1 MSGFGRGRFGR
12 EGFGESAWSRRVL
25 WDYMPIDAKEQDPE
39 QGGVL
44 EQLVEGIRPSFD
56 GPRRAIRALDTL
68 RDPLAVQGQYDPIL
82 PFRLGEVIRP
92 HVEREQFGVDAQ
104 VLGLREVY
112 MPSGRFSAADAG
124 KTLTVW
130 DSTLSGNNRDVTVAL
145 VVSPT
150 TVLTE
155 PPLAVDAGP
164 LRWELRAPGPD
175 SDHVVCSVAFGDA
188 QLAVPGWVLTDG
200 DSDFEVIG
208 RQVFPNFLPGGG
220 VRLTELEGSDGAID
234 VAGRFVSASLAYT
247 PDDYGKPITLRGSSL
262 RDNNGKFL
270 LGQPT
275 ASGVFQLLSR
285 AGAPVALSIDAG
297 PLVWAML
304 PRPTVTVKGLVIPKG
319 VVEQVGYDLAIVAG
333 GVAVSATAAS
343 GRFTANDLNKP
354 IELVFPTGRR
364 DGFVT
369 AVSSPS
375 AVTITAA
382 DGATALPT
390 GTAVSWRLRSAAAM
404 TDEKADVQLRPSSLL
419 PLLAGD
425 FALTV
430 DTQEGDFRQRA
441 WVRHAPALTLTKGS
455 AESYRVAGAISGA
468 VVSTQPLYRVSQE
481 VFGMLPPSVAVGLP
495 ESGAGRAGTAGEL
508 TLLGDGRVR
517 FFDGSAAFAASDVGR
532 QIRVQGSGTA
542 GNNKRYTIDGVL
554 GLKEVAFRPVLDTAA
569 TPDAGPLTWA
579 IERLYAS
586 QPPLLPCYD
595 DFDADLM
602 EELIDGLPVQS
613 TDNWSVDRYCWE
625 PGTVD
630 SLPMTV
636 TSTTAIPGGYSV
648 VAIGRFDVISWL
660 GRWKIVDSAGR
671 SFFLESLPVSVNP
684 GLPSWSFNVL
694 STQAPAS
701 GVGTLRYV
709 CPTQLSCD
717 YCGSNKILV
726 TVQAADI
733 SAEAP
738 HATDKLATRIARRLE
753 TVKPLHVEL
762 VYILDDSLLAGFGA
776 GEDIAAV
783 IETA

>member
-12 EGFGESAWSRRVL
+12 DGFGEAAWSRRVL
-25 WDYMPIDAKEQDPE
+25 WDYAPEDAKELDAE
-39 QGGVL
+39 EGGPL
-44 EQLVEGIRPSFD
+44 EQFVEGIRPSFD
-56 GPRRAIRALDTL
+56 RPRRAIRALDTL

-92 HVEREQFGVDAQ
+92 HIEREQFGVDAS
-104 VLGLREVY
+104 VLSLREVV
-112 MPSGRFSAADAG
+112 MPSGRFSSADRG

-130 DSTLSGNNRDVTVAL
+130 DSANTGNNRDVTIAL

-164 LRWELRAPGPD
+164 LRWELRAPAPD

-188 QLAVPGWVLTDG
+188 QLAAPGWVLTDG
-200 DSDFEVIG
+200 DSEFEVIG
-208 RQVFPNFLPGGG
+208 RQVFPNFAAGSGS
-220 VRLTELEGSDGAID
+220 RLTELEAADGAID
-234 VAGRFVSASLAYT
+234 AAGRFVAESLVYT

-275 ASGVFQLLSR
+275 GSGAFQLLSL
-285 AGAPVALSIDAG
+285 AGAPVSLTIDSG
-297 PLVWAML
+297 PLTWAVL

-319 VVEQVGYDLAIVAG
+319 VVEQVGYDLVIGAG
-333 GVAVSATAAS
+333 GVTVSATTQS

-354 IELVFPTGRR
+354 IELVFPSGRR
-364 DGFVT
+364 DGFLT
-369 AVSSPS
+369 AVASPT
-375 AVTITAA
+375 AATITAA
-382 DGATALPT
+382 DGATAFPT
-390 GTAVSWRLRSAAAM
+390 GTAISWRLRTGAAV
-404 TDEKADVQLRPSSLL
+404 TDEKADVQLRPSALL

-425 FALTV
+425 FGLEV

-441 WVRHAPALTLTKGS
+441 WVRHAPALTLTKGA

-468 VVSTQPLYRVSQE
+468 TVTTAPLYRVSQE
-481 VFGMLPPSVAVGLP
+481 VFGMLPSSVAVGLP
-495 ESGAGRAGTAGEL
+495 ESGVGRTGAAGEL
-508 TLLGDGRVR
+508 TRLGDGRVR
-517 FFDGSAAFAASDVGR
+517 FYDGDALFVGSDVGR
-532 QIRVQGSGTA
+532 QIRIQGSGTG
-542 GNNKRYTIDGVL
+542 GNNKRYTIDAVL
-554 GLKEVAFRPVLDTAA
+554 GSKEVAFRPVLDAAA
-569 TPDAGPLTWA
+569 TPDAGPLSWA

-586 QPPLLPCYD
+586 RPPLLPCYD

-602 EELIDGLPVQS
+602 EELLDGLPVQS
-613 TDNWSVDRYCWE
+613 TDTWSVDRFCWE

-636 TSTTAIPGGYSV
+636 TGSAAIPGGFSV
-648 VAIGRFDVISWL
+648 TAEGRFDVISWL

-671 SFFLESLPVSVNP
+671 SFFLESLPASVDP
-684 GLPSWSFNVL
+684 GVPSFSFNV
-694 STQAPAS
+694 SAAQAPAS
-701 GVGTLRYV
+701 GVGELKYV

-726 TVQAADI
+726 TIRATDI
-733 SAEAP
+733 TAEAP
-738 HATDKLATRIARRLE
+738 HAIDKLATRIARRLE
-753 TVKPLHVEL
+753 TVKPIHVEL
-762 VYILDDSLLAGFGA
+762 VYILDDSHLAGFGA
-776 GEDIAAV
+776 GEGIAAV